1 MGMVV
6 DTKTPEARYIRRTDT
21 LMSYLEEIR
30 DFKPISILE
39 ERELFNRVKH
49 GDKKARELI
58 INSNQRF
65 VVAVAK
71 RFATAD
77 NLPDLINEGNIG
89 LIQAIDNF
97 DNTRGVRFITHAIW
111 YIRREINA
119 YRMKTDK
126 MVKIFNQSKT
136 FHVMNK
142 IKNTFYAKEG
152 RMPTSDE
159 IIEILED
166 KYKCSIKNKN
176 DVLDVVVD
184 SIDDFCTDADKNPS
198 TFEESNSFTSKTA
211 EENAINNKM
220 TEELNKHILSE
231 LFTCLSD
238 REQKI
243 ISLLYGLNGEL
254 RPLEIREV
262 ADIMKMSMERI
273 RQLKF
278 SIIEKLQEAYRKLN
292 KSAI

>member
-6 DTKTPEARYIRRTDT
+6 DTKTPEVKYIKRTDI

-30 DFKPISILE
+30 NFKPISILE
-39 ERELFNRVKH
+39 ERELFNRIKR

-58 INSNQRF
+58 INCNQRF

-71 RFATAD
+71 RFATVD

-126 MVKIFNQSKT
+126 MIKISNQSKT

-142 IKNTFYAKEG
+142 VKNTFFAKEG
-152 RMPTSDE
+152 RMPTPEE
-159 IIEILED
+159 IVDILENE
-166 KYKCSIKNKN
+166 YNYTIKDKN
-176 DVLDVVVD
+176 DVIDISVN
-184 SIDDFCTDADKNPS
+184 SIDDFYIDNNKNALTFGESNNFINKTADFNMINKKIV
-198 TFEESNSFTSKTA
+198 EESN
-211 EENAINNKM
+211 NYI
-220 TEELNKHILSE
+220 ISE

-238 REQKI
+238 KERTI
-243 ISLLYGLNGEL
+243 ISLLYGLNNEL
-254 RPLEIREV
+254 RPLGIKEV
-262 ADIMKMSMERI
+262 AGVMKMSTERI
-273 RQLKF
+273 RQLKI
-278 SIIEKLQEAYRKLN
+278 SIIKKLQEAYYKLN
-292 KSAI
+292 KSTI